1 MLILF
6 NLKVNFFSNMGLARI
21 SLLKATKLH
30 SLSHEGSSSS
40 TEKKDIKGP
49 TAKQPNTNFGHD
61 AAWLAPGRLVPQ
73 GFDDLESIHSD
84 GTEFGDVLSNGKI
97 QFLVEWFTETRN

>member
-1 MLILF
+1 MHQIGAPRSS
-6 NLKVNFFSNMGLARI
+6 VGVAGLAMSRPPHPRG
-21 SLLKATKLH
+21 APAA
-30 SLSHEGSSSS
+30 
-40 TEKKDIKGP
+40 D
-49 TAKQPNTNFGHD
+49 FGHD

>member
-1 MLILF
+1 
-6 NLKVNFFSNMGLARI
+6 MGLARI

-49 TAKQPNTNFGHD
+49 TAKQPNTNYSQFRKQHQHGNR
-61 AAWLAPGRLVPQ
+61 GQRLKTPTQ
-73 GFDDLESIHSD
+73 ARL
-84 GTEFGDVLSNGKI
+84 LSKN
-97 QFLVEWFTETRN
+97 